1 MQGFSERRRVMAN
14 LKIYMAVARL
24 ATHRI
29 IGDTEARTCV
39 HCTLIESSGS
49 KSKGKGI
56 DAQACRY
63 IGAFESVFQTQTQ
76 EMATKLLDT
85 ILIS

>member
-1 MQGFSERRRVMAN
+1 MQGFNERRRVMAN
-14 LKIYMAVARL
+14 LRIYMAVARL

-29 IGDTEARTCV
+29 IGDKRHVRAYTV
-39 HCTLIESSGS
+39 HWSNRAGQ
-49 KSKGKGI
+49 KAKGKGI
-56 DAQACRY
+56 DAPACRY